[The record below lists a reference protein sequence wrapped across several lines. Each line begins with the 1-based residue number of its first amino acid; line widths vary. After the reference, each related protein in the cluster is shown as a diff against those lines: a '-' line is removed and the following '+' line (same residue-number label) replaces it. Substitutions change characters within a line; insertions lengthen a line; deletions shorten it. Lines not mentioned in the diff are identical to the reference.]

1 PVHGKR
7 AERGPERRHAVRRKP
22 RRRHR
27 RRARDHRARTHPGA
41 RTRAARGDDCREVG
55 SMSFRIRPL
64 VCGLLALALLA
75 ALQIAWH
82 ALLEPAPESRFW
94 PTLLLAVA
102 PLLPGLWVARHNAR
116 RGVLIGG
123 IVGL

>member
-1 PVHGKR
+1 
-7 AERGPERRHAVRRKP
+7 
-22 RRRHR
+22 
-27 RRARDHRARTHPGA
+27 
-41 RTRAARGDDCREVG
+41 
-55 SMSFRIRPL
+55 MSFRIRPL

-123 IVGL
+123 IVGLFYFCHAIAVLYAGTSARWPALLELLLVLVVIGASGWDARGYRRSR